1 MTLSELYRVIPDDEP
16 VQIVQGDD
24 FVLQVNAGGIPAYL
38 LDASVKTVTR
48 YEIALLALLRIE
60 LCE

>member
-1 MTLSELYRVIPDDEP
+1 MTLGELYRVIPDDEP

-24 FVLQVNAGGIPAYL
+24 FVVEVKAGYIPAYL
-38 LDASVKTVTR
+38 LDASVKTVTQH
-48 YEIALLALLRIE
+48 EMVILRIE

>member
-16 VQIVQGDD
+16 VQIVHGDD
-24 FVLQVNAGGIPAYL
+24 FVLQVNAGCIPAYL
-38 LDASVKTVTR
+38 LDTSISKVTQQ
-48 YEIALLALLRIE
+48 EMALLRIE

>member
-24 FVLQVNAGGIPAYL
+24 FVLQVNAGYIPAYL
-38 LDASVKTVTR
+38 LDASVKTVTQ
-48 YEIALLALLRIE
+48 YEIALLRIE

>member
-1 MTLSELYRVIPDDEP
+1 MLLSELYRVIPDEEP

-24 FVLQVNAGGIPAYL
+24 FVLQVNAGYIPAYL
-38 LDASVKTVTR
+38 LDASVKTVTHN
-48 YEIALLALLRIE
+48 EIALLQIK

>member
-24 FVLQVNAGGIPAYL
+24 FVLQVNAGCIPAYL
-38 LDASVKTVTR
+38 LDASISKVTQQ
-48 YEIALLALLRIE
+48 EMALLRIE

>member
-1 MTLSELYRVIPDDEP
+1 MLLSELYRVIPDDEP

-24 FVLQVNAGGIPAYL
+24 FVLQVNAGCIPAYL
-38 LDASVKTVTR
+38 LDASISKVTQQ
-48 YEIALLALLRIE
+48 EMALLRIE

>member
-1 MTLSELYRVIPDDEP
+1 MLLSELYRVIPDDEP

-24 FVLQVNAGGIPAYL
+24 FVLQVNAGYIPAYL
-38 LDASVKTVTR
+38 LDTSISKVTQQ
-48 YEIALLALLRIE
+48 EMALLRIE

>member
-24 FVLQVNAGGIPAYL
+24 FLLQVNAGCIPAYL
-38 LDASVKTVTR
+38 LDASISKVTQQ
-48 YEIALLALLRIE
+48 EMALLRIE

>member
-1 MTLSELYRVIPDDEP
+1 MTLSELYRVIPDYEP

-24 FVLQVNAGGIPAYL
+24 FVLQVNAGYIPAYL
-38 LDASVKTVTR
+38 LDASVNTVTQK
-48 YEIALLALLRIE
+48 EMALLRIE

>member
-1 MTLSELYRVIPDDEP
+1 MLLSELYRVIPDDEP

-24 FVLQVNAGGIPAYL
+24 FVLQVNAGCIPAYL
-38 LDASVKTVTR
+38 LDASISKVTHQ
-48 YEIALLALLRIE
+48 EMALLRIE

>member
-24 FVLQVNAGGIPAYL
+24 FVLQVNAGYIPAYL
-38 LDASVKTVTR
+38 LDASISKVTQQ
-48 YEIALLALLRIE
+48 EMALLRIE

>member
-1 MTLSELYRVIPDDEP
+1 MLLSELYRVIPDDEP

-24 FVLQVNAGGIPAYL
+24 FVLQVNAGCIPAYL
-38 LDASVKTVTR
+38 LDASISKVTQQ
-48 YEIALLALLRIE
+48 EIALLRIE